1 MTSLKS
7 SPVKPLAVKAVLQS
21 IMLGGD
27 GRVFSHG
34 KSFFIGVPLNAN
46 EFIIIRLNNPTYT
59 EPNLDLCP
67 KRSFYT
73 PI

>member
-1 MTSLKS
+1 
-7 SPVKPLAVKAVLQS
+7 
-21 IMLGGD
+21 MLGGD

-59 EPNLDLCP
+59 DPDLDLCP